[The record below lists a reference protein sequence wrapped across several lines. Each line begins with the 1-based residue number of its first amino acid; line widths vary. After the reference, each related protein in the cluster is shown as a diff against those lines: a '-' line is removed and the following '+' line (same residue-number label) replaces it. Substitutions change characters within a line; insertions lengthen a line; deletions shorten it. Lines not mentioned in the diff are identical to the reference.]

1 MLNNCVKNSADIYM
15 RVFLCTSLNIGKL
28 SDASPPIKAYKY
40 KIEQTSR
47 GARVTVHG
55 DAIDEIVTDYAR
67 LRMKLESEG
76 FKVAPEE

>member
-1 MLNNCVKNSADIYM
+1 M
-15 RVFLCTSLNIGKL
+15 RVFLCNRLILAN

-55 DAIDEIVTDYAR
+55 DAIDEIVADYAR